1 MEIPQNVA
9 VVLGRLRST
18 FHNSDF
24 QYTSTCGCSKDWHLR
39 TAGRSRLSSAISSS
53 HRSDY
58 HQRSIESRIETKAM
72 NPPHH
77 HQSHHFLGFVASAAK
92 YRLDSK
98 GILVKE

>member
-1 MEIPQNVA
+1 
-9 VVLGRLRST
+9 
-18 FHNSDF
+18 
-24 QYTSTCGCSKDWHLR
+24 
-39 TAGRSRLSSAISSS
+39 
-53 HRSDY
+53 
-58 HQRSIESRIETKAM
+58 M